1 MAPEEVTPIHGETNA
16 LVFEGRRVHVKV
28 EELHVDNIPEV
39 ARLGNG
45 RPAGKPLLLIT
56 RAV

>member
-16 LVFEGRRVHVKV
+16 LAFEGRRVHVKV
-28 EELHVDNIPEV
+28 EELHVDNIAGV
-39 ARLGNG
+39 ARLVNG